1 MTLSYSDPAP
11 TLDDI
16 WRLFRETSQQMK
28 ETDRIIQENARA
40 AEQRSKELDHKF
52 QETERILQEN
62 ARAAEQRSKELDHK
76 FQETERILQENARAA
91 EQRSKELD
99 RKFQETD
106 RKIQEV
112 ATEIKEGERR
122 LRDTERVLRQ
132 QIGELGNRLGE
143 FVQSMIK
150 PAVVR
155 LFKERG
161 IEVHKVNQ
169 NVEVSNPDLNLAMEI
184 DLLVVN
190 KEYCVLIEVKSN
202 LSTDDV
208 NEHLE
213 RMTKFKPLFPEY
225 ANKKAL
231 GAVAGISIAENVAKY
246 AYRKGF
252 FVIGQRGDAAV
263 ILNNDKF
270 RPVTW

>member
-62 ARAAEQRSKELDHK
+62 ARAAEQRSKELDLK
-76 FQETERILQENARAA
+76 F
-91 EQRSKELD
+91 
-99 RKFQETD
+99 
-106 RKIQEV
+106 QEV

>member
-62 ARAAEQRSKELDHK
+62 ARAAEQRSKD
-76 FQETERILQENARAA
+76 
-91 EQRSKELD
+91 LD
-99 RKFQETD
+99 RKF
-106 RKIQEV
+106 QEV

-270 RPVTW
+270 RPATW

>member
-62 ARAAEQRSKELDHK
+62 ARAAEQRSKELDLK
-76 FQETERILQENARAA
+76 F
-91 EQRSKELD
+91 
-99 RKFQETD
+99 
-106 RKIQEV
+106 QEV

-270 RPVTW
+270 RPATW

>member
-62 ARAAEQRSKELDHK
+62 ARAAEQRSKELDLK
-76 FQETERILQENARAA
+76 F
-91 EQRSKELD
+91 
-99 RKFQETD
+99 
-106 RKIQEV
+106 QEV

-231 GAVAGISIAENVAKY
+231 GAVAGITIAENVAKY

-252 FVIGQRGDAAV
+252 FVIGQKGDAAV

-270 RPVTW
+270 RPATW